1 MRFLHPL
8 LRNSGNSGK
17 TADPVAVLPASK
29 TREAR
34 ISAGNA
40 NQSADNLPQ
49 KQQKQQKQRESLGS
63 AHLAQLPAAH

>member
-17 TADPVAVLPASK
+17 TANPVAVLPASK

-49 KQQKQQKQRESLGS
+49 KQQKQRESLGS